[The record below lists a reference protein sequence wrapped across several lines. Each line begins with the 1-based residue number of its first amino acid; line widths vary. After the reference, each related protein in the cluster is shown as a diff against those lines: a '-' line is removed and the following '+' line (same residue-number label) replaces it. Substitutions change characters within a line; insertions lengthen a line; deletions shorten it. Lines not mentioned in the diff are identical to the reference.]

1 MLKTYTIPLSNISIN
16 SLYDLWINNGFDDES
31 NVDIHKDLLLGSE
44 KNINSIKLY
53 VFENQNFIE
62 SSAMIIS
69 NISTPNISGVGEVCT
84 SINSR
89 GKGYAKSLC
98 REILEDFFSNN
109 LSEGIFLG
117 TTNPV
122 AKNIYESLGWESV
135 QNSNVMFNSNHKKNF
150 EKFLID
156 YYDQKSKKQIIEGNA
171 NLRLSIIPYVLSLRS
186 KKQID
191 LNSNINLIDISSGCL
206 SIYNKFDFLRN
217 NQGNWYCQSDQNNK
231 IFSIVSYLDD
241 GQKNFRID
249 GLFNDSWKNLSL
261 DLLHEIV
268 TKINEKNPKKIFSE
282 VFSEDFYKIDLL
294 QEIGFN
300 FEEDIKKTV
309 ENNVL
314 KFKTFSL

>member
-1 MLKTYTIPLSNISIN
+1 
-16 SLYDLWINNGFDDES
+16 
-31 NVDIHKDLLLGSE
+31 
-44 KNINSIKLY
+44 
-53 VFENQNFIE
+53 
-62 SSAMIIS
+62 
-69 NISTPNISGVGEVCT
+69 
-84 SINSR
+84 
-89 GKGYAKSLC
+89 
-98 REILEDFFSNN
+98 
-109 LSEGIFLG
+109 
-117 TTNPV
+117 
-122 AKNIYESLGWESV
+122 
-135 QNSNVMFNSNHKKNF
+135 MFNSNHKKNF

-156 YYDQKSKKQIIEGNA
+156 YYDQKSKKQIIEGNP

-249 GLFNDSWKNLSL
+249 GLFNDSWKKLSL

-268 TKINEKNPKKIFSE
+268 IKIYEKKPKKIFSE

-314 KFKTFSL
+314 NFKTFSL

>member
-1 MLKTYTIPLSNISIN
+1 MPWNALTVSALKPKKSLSNSK
-16 SLYDLWINNGFDDES
+16 LWIPCSPFISDEKEIS
-31 NVDIHKDLLLGSE
+31 FSSWWIYKGKDPIWSFAI
-44 KNINSIKLY
+44 IN
-53 VFENQNFIE
+53 
-62 SSAMIIS
+62 
-69 NISTPNISGVGEVCT
+69 
-84 SINSR
+84 
-89 GKGYAKSLC
+89 
-98 REILEDFFSNN
+98 FFSNN

-122 AKNIYESLGWESV
+122 AKKIYESLGWESV

-156 YYDQKSKKQIIEGNA
+156 YYDQKSKKQIIEGNP

-249 GLFNDSWKNLSL
+249 GLFNDSWKKLSL

-268 TKINEKNPKKIFSE
+268 IKIYEKNPKKIFSE

-314 KFKTFSL
+314 NFKPFSL